1 MGNDGGS
8 IPKRIDLVREKAKEI
23 RRDTLTINQ
32 NRSMHCA
39 ISNERFT
46 PPVMVC
52 RLGYLY
58 NKETLLKCL
67 LDKTMPKLFSHI
79 KNLKCIKQV
88 RVGKNED
95 EASPYPLLC
104 PLSRL
109 QFNGIEKFVVIWK
122 CGCMISEKTLKG
134 DECPLC
140 AESYEPSD
148 LIQLNASPEEIEA
161 RKKLLGVQ
169 QPSKSEFVAK
179 KASIV
184 HPSELENKKG
194 TSSPLK
200 PTMLGKKDQRDLE
213 TYLVGNTAESQGPL
227 KQLKTSGTGS
237 GMKFTGNPLDKLAG
251 KVPQSETYSQ
261 LFHKGTEQ
269 MQSKSNFFKDV
280 RFGIR

>member
-8 IPKRIDLVREKAKEI
+8 IPKRVDLVREKAKEI

-58 NKETLLKCL
+58 NKEILLRCL
-67 LDKTMPKLFSHI
+67 VDKTMPKLFSHI
-79 KNLKCIKQV
+79 RNLKCIKEV

-95 EASPYPLLC
+95 ETSAFPLLC

-109 QFNGIEKFVVIWK
+109 PFNGIEKFVVIWK

-134 DECPLC
+134 TECPLC
-140 AESYEPSD
+140 GEGFESSD
-148 LIQLNASPEEIEA
+148 LIHLNASPEEIEA
-161 RKKLLGVQ
+161 RKKLLVAQ
-169 QPSKSEFVAK
+169 LPTKSEFVAK
-179 KASIV
+179 KLAAIT
-184 HPSELENKKG
+184 PSEPEQKPK

-213 TYLVGNTAESQGPL
+213 TYLVGNEASEQGPL
-227 KQLKTSGTGS
+227 KKLKGS
-237 GMKFTGNPLDKLAG
+237 GAGIGFGGNALDKLAG
-251 KVPQSETYSQ
+251 KVPQSDSYNQ
-261 LFHKGTEQ
+261 LFHKGKEQ
-269 MQSKSNFFKDV
+269 MQTSSNFFKDV